1 MGSRGPEGCW
11 AVVVNEEKG
20 LTEAGPGQLGINKG
34 HSNIAGALGG
44 GEAFVVVCEP
54 PRVHEG
60 PALPWGSH
68 GAVVTQKSAAS
79 TLEERKHQ

>member
-1 MGSRGPEGCW
+1 M
-11 AVVVNEEKG
+11 VVNEEKG
-20 LTEAGPGQLGINKG
+20 LTEAGPGQLGINEG

-44 GEAFVVVCEP
+44 GEAFMVVCEP

-68 GAVVTQKSAAS
+68 GAVVAQKSAAS